1 MKLHENIELYN
12 DAIVATAQMKGLPEI
27 YVEKDYWVTVALHT
41 IFTSE
46 VGQYAIFKG
55 GTALS
60 KCFGVIDR
68 FSEDIDIVLL
78 KEGTESG
85 NLLKTR
91 LKKIS
96 ETVAAI
102 LPEID
107 VPGITNKFG
116 MIRKTAHTY
125 QHHFSGQFGQVRDI
139 IILEA
144 TWLGSFEPYTTA
156 MVSSFVAEMMN
167 ATGQSA
173 LVEEYDLKP
182 FKVNILSQERT
193 LCEKIMSLVRFSFTP
208 DPIADL
214 SNKVRHI
221 YDIHKLLSM
230 EDVRT
235 FFDSDEFESML
246 LKVSADDI
254 VSFKNNNKWLVNHPS
269 TAILFSDTVN
279 TWNQIKNTYFTTFA
293 ELVYGELPTEI
304 EVLDTVNQI
313 STRLSSINWVQIP
326 FMSQKIKNDIKDDL

>member
-1 MKLHENIELYN
+1 MRLHENIELYR
-12 DAIVATAQMKGLPEI
+12 DAIVATAQLRNLPEI
-27 YVEKDYWVTVALHT
+27 YIEKDYWVTVALHA
-41 IFTSE
+41 IFTTE
-46 VGQYAIFKG
+46 VGNYAVFKG

-60 KCFGVIDR
+60 KCFGIIDR

-78 KEGTESG
+78 KDGTESG
-85 NLLKTR
+85 NQLKTR

-102 LPEID
+102 LPEIE

-125 QHHFSGQFGQVRDI
+125 QHHFDGQFGQVRDI
-139 IILEA
+139 IILET

-156 MVSSFVAEMMN
+156 NVSSFVAEMMET
-167 ATGQSA
+167 TGQSA
-173 LVEEYDLKP
+173 LIEGYNLQP
-182 FKVNILSQERT
+182 FLVKILSKERT

-230 EDVRT
+230 DDVRT
-235 FFDSDEFESML
+235 FFNSADFESML
-246 LKVSADDI
+246 LKVSADDV
-254 VSFKNNNKWLVNHPS
+254 VSFKNNNEWLANHPS
-269 TAILFSDTVN
+269 TAIIFSDTEN

-293 ELVYGELPTEI
+293 DLVYGKLPTEI
-304 EVLDTVNQI
+304 ELIETLHIVYK
-313 STRLSSINWVQIP
+313 RLTLITWSITN
-326 FMSQKIKNDIKDDL
+326 KNE

>member
-27 YVEKDYWVTVALHT
+27 YVEKDYWVTVALHA

-78 KEGTESG
+78 KNGTESG
-85 NLLKTR
+85 NQLKSR

-96 ETVAAI
+96 DKVAAI
-102 LPEID
+102 LPEIE

-116 MIRKTAHTY
+116 MIRKTTHAYRRNFEGT
-125 QHHFSGQFGQVRDI
+125 FGQVRNI

-156 MVSSFVAEMMN
+156 TVSSFVSEMMN
-167 ATGQSA
+167 TTGQSA
-173 LVEEYDLKP
+173 LVEEYDLQP
-182 FKVNILSQERT
+182 FQVNILSRERT
-193 LCEKIMSLVRFSFTP
+193 LCEKIMSLVRFSFTS

-214 SNKVRHI
+214 NNKVRHI

-230 EDVRT
+230 PDVRT
-235 FFDSDEFESML
+235 FFNSTDFESML
-246 LKVSADDI
+246 SKVAVDDI
-254 VSFKNNNKWLVNHPS
+254 VSFKNDNEWLTNQPS
-269 TAILFSDTVN
+269 TAIIFSDTKN
-279 TWNQIKNTYFTTFA
+279 TWNQIKSTYFTTFA
-293 ELVYGELPTEI
+293 ELVYGELPTEAEI
-304 EVLDTVNQI
+304 LNSLDEVWQRLKSI
-313 STRLSSINWVQIP
+313 S
-326 FMSQKIKNDIKDDL
+326 

>member
-1 MKLHENIELYN
+1 MRLHENIELYR
-12 DAIVATAQMKGLPEI
+12 DAIVATAQLRNLPEI
-27 YVEKDYWVTVALHT
+27 YIEKDYWVTVALHA
-41 IFTSE
+41 IFTTE
-46 VGQYAIFKG
+46 VGNYAIFKG

-78 KEGTESG
+78 KDGTESG
-85 NLLKTR
+85 NQLKTK

-96 ETVAAI
+96 ERVAAI
-102 LPEID
+102 LPEIE

-125 QHHFSGQFGQVRDI
+125 QHHFDGQFGQVRDI
-139 IILEA
+139 IILET

-156 MVSSFVAEMMN
+156 NVSSFVAEMME

-173 LVEEYDLKP
+173 LIEEYNLQHFQVK
-182 FKVNILSQERT
+182 ILSKERT
-193 LCEKIMSLVRFSFTP
+193 LCEKIMSLVRFSFTL

-235 FFDSDEFESML
+235 FFNSADFESML
-246 LKVSADDI
+246 LKVSADDV
-254 VSFKNNNKWLVNHPS
+254 VSFKNNNEWLANHPS
-269 TAILFSDTVN
+269 TAIIFSDTEN

-293 ELVYGELPTEI
+293 DLVYGELPTEAQLLRSLN
-304 EVLDTVNQI
+304 EVCARLKSVNWLI
-313 STRLSSINWVQIP
+313 I
-326 FMSQKIKNDIKDDL
+326 

>member
-12 DAIVATAQMKGLPEI
+12 DVIVATAQMIGLPEI

-46 VGQYAIFKG
+46 VGLNAVFKG

-60 KCFGVIDR
+60 KCFSVIDR

-78 KEGTESG
+78 KEDIESG

-107 VPGITNKFG
+107 VASITKKFG

-125 QHHFSGQFGQVRDI
+125 QHHFSGQFGQIRDI
-139 IILEA
+139 IILET
-144 TWLGSFEPYTTA
+144 TWLRSYEHYTTA
-156 MVSSFVAEMMN
+156 MVSSFVVDKMS
-167 ATGQSA
+167 ATSQST
-173 LVEEYDLKP
+173 LVEEYDLQP
-182 FKVNILSQERT
+182 FQVNILSRERT

-208 DPIADL
+208 DSIADL
-214 SNKVRHI
+214 NNKVRHI
-221 YDIHKLLSM
+221 YGIHKLLSM
-230 EDVRT
+230 EYVRA
-235 FFDSDEFESML
+235 FLDSTDFESML

-254 VSFKNNNKWLVNHPS
+254 ISFKNNNEWLANHTS
-269 TAILFSDTVN
+269 TAILFSDAEN
-279 TWNQIKNTYFTTFA
+279 TWKQIKNTYFTTFA
-293 ELVYGELPTEI
+293 ELVYGELPTEAEI
-304 EVLDTVNQI
+304 LRSIDEVDK
-313 STRLSSINWVQIP
+313 RLKDINWLIA
-326 FMSQKIKNDIKDDL
+326 

>member
-1 MKLHENIELYN
+1 MKLHENIELYR
-12 DAIVATAQMKGLPEI
+12 DAIVATAQLKNLREI
-27 YVEKDYWVTVALHT
+27 YIEKDYWVTVALHA

-46 VGQYAIFKG
+46 VGNYAVFKG

-60 KCFGVIDR
+60 KCFSVIDR

-85 NLLKTR
+85 NQLKAR
-91 LKKIS
+91 LKRIS

-102 LPEID
+102 LPEIE

-125 QHHFSGQFGQVRDI
+125 QHHFEGQFGQVRDI
-139 IILEA
+139 IILET

-156 MVSSFVAEMMN
+156 NVSSFIADMMEI
-167 ATGQSA
+167 TGQSA
-173 LVEEYDLKP
+173 LIAEYNLQP
-182 FKVNILSQERT
+182 FRVNILSKERT

-235 FFDSDEFESML
+235 FFNSTDFESML
-246 LKVSADDI
+246 SKVAADDVI
-254 VSFKNNNKWLVNHPS
+254 SFKNNNEWLANHPS
-269 TAILFSDTVN
+269 TAIIFSDTEN
-279 TWNQIKNTYFTTFA
+279 TWNQIKNTYFTTFND
-293 ELVYGELPTEI
+293 LVYGKLPTE
-304 EVLDTVNQI
+304 VQI
-313 STRLSSINWVQIP
+313 LSSLNEV
-326 FMSQKIKNDIKDDL
+326 SERLKNIK

>member
-12 DAIVATAQMKGLPEI
+12 DAIVATAQLKNLPEI
-27 YVEKDYWVTVALHT
+27 YIEKDYWVTVALHA

-46 VGQYAIFKG
+46 AGNYAVFKG

-60 KCFGVIDR
+60 KCFSVIDR

-78 KEGTESG
+78 KKGTESG
-85 NLLKTR
+85 NQLKTK
-91 LKKIS
+91 LKRIS

-102 LPEID
+102 LPEIE

-125 QHHFSGQFGQVRDI
+125 QHHFEGQFGQVRDI

-144 TWLGSFEPYTTA
+144 TWLGSFDPYTTA
-156 MVSSFVAEMMN
+156 NVSSFVAEMME

-173 LVEEYDLKP
+173 LIAEYELQP
-182 FKVNILSQERT
+182 FRVNILSKERT

-214 SNKVRHI
+214 RNKVRHI

-235 FFDSDEFESML
+235 FFNSTDFELML
-246 LKVSADDI
+246 SKVAADDVI
-254 VSFKNNNKWLVNHPS
+254 SFKNNNEWLANHPS
-269 TAILFSDTVN
+269 TAIIFSDTEN

-293 ELVYGELPTEI
+293 DLVYGELPTENQL
-304 EVLDTVNQI
+304 LDSLNSVHKRLKTTQI
-313 STRLSSINWVQIP
+313 TMINIIDR
-326 FMSQKIKNDIKDDL
+326 F

>member
-1 MKLHENIELYN
+1 MRLHENIELYR
-12 DAIVATAQMKGLPEI
+12 DAIVATAQLRNLPEI
-27 YVEKDYWVTVALHT
+27 YIEKDYWVTVALHA
-41 IFTSE
+41 IFTTE
-46 VGQYAIFKG
+46 VGNYAIFKG

-78 KEGTESG
+78 KDGTESG
-85 NLLKTR
+85 NQLKTK

-96 ETVAAI
+96 ERVAAI
-102 LPEID
+102 LPEIE

-125 QHHFSGQFGQVRDI
+125 QHHFDGQFGQVRDI
-139 IILEA
+139 IILET

-156 MVSSFVAEMMN
+156 NVSSFVAEMME

-173 LVEEYDLKP
+173 LIEEYNLQYFQVK
-182 FKVNILSQERT
+182 ILSKERT
-193 LCEKIMSLVRFSFTP
+193 LCEKIMSLVRFSFTL

-235 FFDSDEFESML
+235 FFNSADFESML
-246 LKVSADDI
+246 LKVSADDV
-254 VSFKNNNKWLVNHPS
+254 VSFKNNNEWLANHPS
-269 TAILFSDTVN
+269 TAIIFSDTEN

-293 ELVYGELPTEI
+293 DLVYGELPTEAQLLRSLN
-304 EVLDTVNQI
+304 EVCARLKSVNWLI
-313 STRLSSINWVQIP
+313 I
-326 FMSQKIKNDIKDDL
+326 

>member
-1 MKLHENIELYN
+1 MKLHENIELYS
-12 DAIVATAQMKGLPEI
+12 DAIVATAQLKHLPEI
-27 YVEKDYWVTVALHT
+27 YIEKDYWVTVALHA

-46 VGQYAIFKG
+46 VGSYAVFKG

-60 KCFGVIDR
+60 KCFSVIDR
-68 FSEDIDIVLL
+68 FSEDIDIVLF
-78 KEGTESG
+78 KDGTESG
-85 NLLKTR
+85 SLLKTR

-102 LPEID
+102 LPEIE

-125 QHHFSGQFGQVRDI
+125 QHHFDGQFGQVRDI
-139 IILEA
+139 INLET
-144 TWLGSFEPYTTA
+144 TWLGSFDPFSTA
-156 MVSSFVAEMMN
+156 NVSSFVAEMME

-173 LVEEYDLKP
+173 LIGEYSLQP
-182 FKVNILSQERT
+182 FQVNILSKERT

-230 EDVRT
+230 DEVRT
-235 FFDSDEFESML
+235 FFNSDDFESML
-246 LKVSADDI
+246 SKVAADVVI
-254 VSFKNNNKWLVNHPS
+254 SFKNNKEWLANHPS
-269 TAILFSDTVN
+269 TAIIFSDTEN

-293 ELVYGELPTEI
+293 DLVYDELPTEI
-304 EVLDTVNQI
+304 QVLNSLNEVAE
-313 STRLSSINWVQIP
+313 RLKSV
-326 FMSQKIKNDIKDDL
+326 K

>member
-1 MKLHENIELYN
+1 MRLHENIELYR
-12 DAIVATAQMKGLPEI
+12 DAIVATAQLRNLPEI
-27 YVEKDYWVTVALHT
+27 YIEKDYWVTVALHA
-41 IFTSE
+41 IFTTE
-46 VGQYAIFKG
+46 VGNYAIFKG

-60 KCFGVIDR
+60 KCFGVINR

-78 KEGTESG
+78 KDGTESG
-85 NLLKTR
+85 NQLKTR

-96 ETVAAI
+96 ERVAAI
-102 LPEID
+102 LPEIE

-125 QHHFSGQFGQVRDI
+125 QHHFDGQFGQVRDI
-139 IILEA
+139 IILET

-156 MVSSFVAEMMN
+156 NVSSFVAEMMEG
-167 ATGQSA
+167 TGQSA
-173 LVEEYDLKP
+173 LIEEYNLQHFQVK
-182 FKVNILSQERT
+182 ILSKERT

-235 FFDSDEFESML
+235 FFNSADFESML
-246 LKVSADDI
+246 LKVSADDV
-254 VSFKNNNKWLVNHPS
+254 VSFKNNNEWLANHPS
-269 TAILFSDTVN
+269 TAIIFSDTEN
-279 TWNQIKNTYFTTFA
+279 TWDQIKNSYFTTFA
-293 ELVYGELPTEI
+293 DLVYGELPTEI
-304 EVLDTVNQI
+304 ELIETLHIV
-313 STRLSSINWVQIP
+313 SERLTLITWSITN
-326 FMSQKIKNDIKDDL
+326 KNE

>member
-1 MKLHENIELYN
+1 MKLHENIELYQ
-12 DAIVATAQMKGLPEI
+12 DAIVATAQLKNLPEI
-27 YVEKDYWVTVALHT
+27 YIEKDYWVTVALHA

-46 VGQYAIFKG
+46 VGNYAVFKG

-60 KCFGVIDR
+60 KCFGVIER

-85 NLLKTR
+85 NQLKTR
-91 LKKIS
+91 LKRIS

-102 LPEID
+102 LPEIE

-125 QHHFSGQFGQVRDI
+125 QHYFEGQFGQVRDI
-139 IILEA
+139 IILET

-156 MVSSFVAEMMN
+156 KVSSFIAEMME
-167 ATGQSA
+167 ATGQSK
-173 LVEEYDLKP
+173 LIQEYNLQP
-182 FKVNILSQERT
+182 FRVNILSKERT

-230 EDVRT
+230 DDVRT
-235 FFDSDEFESML
+235 FFNSTDFESML
-246 LKVSADDI
+246 LKVSADDV
-254 VSFKNNNKWLVNHPS
+254 VSFKNNNEWLANHPS
-269 TAILFSDTVN
+269 TAIIFSDTEN
-279 TWNQIKNTYFTTFA
+279 TWTQIKNTYFTTFA
-293 ELVYGELPTEI
+293 DLVYGELPTEVQLLNSLK
-304 EVLDTVNQI
+304 EVSD
-313 STRLSSINWVQIP
+313 RLNSI
-326 FMSQKIKNDIKDDL
+326 K

>member
-1 MKLHENIELYN
+1 MKLHENIELYR
-12 DAIVATAQMKGLPEI
+12 DAIVATAQLKNLPEI
-27 YVEKDYWVTVALHT
+27 YIEKDYWVTVALHA

-46 VGQYAIFKG
+46 VGNYAVFKG

-60 KCFGVIDR
+60 KCFNIIDR

-78 KEGTESG
+78 KDGTETG
-85 NLLKTR
+85 NQLKTR
-91 LKKIS
+91 LKRIS

-102 LPEID
+102 LPEIE

-125 QHHFSGQFGQVRDI
+125 QHHFDGQFGQVRDI
-139 IILEA
+139 IILET

-156 MVSSFVAEMMN
+156 NVSSFIAEMMET
-167 ATGQSA
+167 TGQSA
-173 LVEEYDLKP
+173 LITEYNLQS
-182 FKVNILSQERT
+182 FQVNILSKERT

-230 EDVRT
+230 VDVRA
-235 FFDSDEFESML
+235 FFNSADFESML
-246 LKVSADDI
+246 SKVAADDV
-254 VSFKNNNKWLVNHPS
+254 VSFKNNNEWLTNHPS
-269 TAILFSDTVN
+269 TAIIFSDTEN

-293 ELVYGELPTEI
+293 DLVYGELPTE
-304 EVLDTVNQI
+304 VQL
-313 STRLSSINWVQIP
+313 LSSLNEVSERLTLITWSITN
-326 FMSQKIKNDIKDDL
+326 KNE

>member
-1 MKLHENIELYN
+1 MRLHENIELYR
-12 DAIVATAQMKGLPEI
+12 DAIVATAQMKNLPEI
-27 YVEKDYWVTVALHT
+27 YVEKDYWVTVALHA

-46 VGQYAIFKG
+46 VGSYAVFKG

-60 KCFGVIDR
+60 KCFSVIDR

-78 KEGTESG
+78 KEGSESG
-85 NLLKTR
+85 NLLKNR

-102 LPEID
+102 LPEIEA
-107 VPGITNKFG
+107 PGITNKFG

-125 QHHFSGQFGQVRDI
+125 QHHFDGKFGQVRDI
-139 IILEA
+139 IILET

-156 MVSSFVAEMMN
+156 NVNSFVAEMME

-173 LVEEYDLKP
+173 LVEEYNLQP
-182 FKVNILSQERT
+182 FQVNILSKERT

-208 DPIADL
+208 DPITDL

-230 EDVRT
+230 DDMIA
-235 FFDSDEFESML
+235 FFNSDEFESML
-246 LKVSADDI
+246 LKVSSEDV
-254 VSFKNNNKWLVNHPS
+254 VSFKNNNEWLANHPS
-269 TAILFSDTVN
+269 TAIIFSDTEN

-293 ELVYGELPTEI
+293 DLVYGELPTEVEI
-304 EVLDTVNQI
+304 LETTSQVNK
-313 STRLSSINWVQIP
+313 RL
-326 FMSQKIKNDIKDDL
+326 KAIKNRPIQI

>member
-1 MKLHENIELYN
+1 MNLHKNIELYK

-27 YVEKDYWVTVALHT
+27 YVEKDYWVTVALHA
-41 IFTSE
+41 IFISE
-46 VGQYAIFKG
+46 VGKYAVFKG

-60 KCFGVIDR
+60 KCFSVIDR

-78 KEGTESG
+78 KDGNESS
-85 NLLKTR
+85 NQLKTR
-91 LKKIS
+91 LRRIS

-116 MIRKTAHTY
+116 MIRKTAHSY
-125 QHHFSGQFGQVRDI
+125 QHNFEGQFGQVRDL

-156 MVSSFVAEMMN
+156 TVNSFVAEMMN
-167 ATGQSA
+167 ATGQST
-173 LVEEYDLKP
+173 LINEYNLQP
-182 FKVNILSQERT
+182 FQVNTLTKERT

-208 DPIADL
+208 EPIADL

-235 FFDSDEFESML
+235 FFNSNDFESML
-246 LKVSADDI
+246 LRVSADDI
-254 VSFKNNNKWLVNHPS
+254 VSFKNNNEWLANHPS
-269 TAILFSDTVN
+269 KAIIFSDTKN
-279 TWNQIKNTYFTTFA
+279 TWNQIRNTYFTTFA
-293 ELVYGELPTEI
+293 DLVYGDLPTEI
-304 EVLDTVNQI
+304 QLLDTLDIVRQ
-313 STRLSSINWVQIP
+313 RLTTINWVT
-326 FMSQKIKNDIKDDL
+326 K

>member
-1 MKLHENIELYN
+1 MRLHENIELYR
-12 DAIVATAQMKGLPEI
+12 DAIVATAQLRNLPEI
-27 YVEKDYWVTVALHT
+27 YIEKDYWVTVALHA
-41 IFTSE
+41 IFTTE
-46 VGQYAIFKG
+46 VGNYAIFKG

-78 KEGTESG
+78 KVGTESG
-85 NLLKTR
+85 NQLKTR

-102 LPEID
+102 LPEIE

-125 QHHFSGQFGQVRDI
+125 QHHFDGQFGQVRDI
-139 IILEA
+139 IILET

-156 MVSSFVAEMMN
+156 NVNSFVAEMMA

-173 LVEEYDLKP
+173 LIEEYNLQP
-182 FKVNILSQERT
+182 FQVKILSKERT

-214 SNKVRHI
+214 NNKVRHI
-221 YDIHKLLSM
+221 YDIHKLLSTD
-230 EDVRT
+230 DVRT
-235 FFDSDEFESML
+235 FFNSADFESML
-246 LKVSADDI
+246 LKVSADDVI
-254 VSFKNNNKWLVNHPS
+254 SFKNNNEWLANHPS
-269 TAILFSDTVN
+269 TAIIFSDTEN

-293 ELVYGELPTEI
+293 DLVYGELPTE
-304 EVLDTVNQI
+304 VQL
-313 STRLSSINWVQIP
+313 LSSLNEV
-326 FMSQKIKNDIKDDL
+326 SERLKNIK

>member
-1 MKLHENIELYN
+1 VKLHENIELYN
-12 DAIVATAQMKGLPEI
+12 DAIVATAQMKGLPET

-46 VGQYAIFKG
+46 VGLYAIFKG

-60 KCFGVIDR
+60 KCFSVIDR

-78 KEGTESG
+78 KEGIESG

-102 LPEID
+102 LPEIN
-107 VPGITNKFG
+107 VLGITNKFG

-125 QHHFSGQFGQVRDI
+125 QHHFSGQFGQIRDI
-139 IILEA
+139 IILET
-144 TWLGSFEPYTTA
+144 TWLRSYEPYTTA
-156 MVSSFVAEMMN
+156 MVSSFVVEMMC

-173 LVEEYDLKP
+173 LVEEYDLQP
-182 FKVNILSQERT
+182 FQVNILSRERT
-193 LCEKIMSLVRFSFTP
+193 LCDKIMSLVRFSFTP

-214 SNKVRHI
+214 SNKIRHI

-230 EDVRT
+230 EDVKA
-235 FFDSDEFESML
+235 FFDSTDFESML

-254 VSFKNNNKWLVNHPS
+254 VSFKNNNEWLANHPS
-269 TAILFSDTVN
+269 TAVLFSDTES

-293 ELVYGELPTEI
+293 ELVYGELPTEAEI
-304 EVLDTVNQI
+304 LRSIDEVDK
-313 STRLSSINWVQIP
+313 RLKDINWLIA
-326 FMSQKIKNDIKDDL
+326 

>member
-1 MKLHENIELYN
+1 MRLHENIELYR
-12 DAIVATAQMKGLPEI
+12 DAIVATAQLRNLPEI
-27 YVEKDYWVTVALHT
+27 YIEKDYWVTVALHA
-41 IFTSE
+41 IFTTE
-46 VGQYAIFKG
+46 VGNYAIFKG

-78 KEGTESG
+78 KDGTESG
-85 NLLKTR
+85 NQLKTR

-102 LPEID
+102 LPEIE

-125 QHHFSGQFGQVRDI
+125 QHHFDGKFGQVRDI

-156 MVSSFVAEMMN
+156 NVSSFVTEMME
-167 ATGQSA
+167 ATGQSV
-173 LVEEYDLKP
+173 LIEEYNLQP
-182 FKVNILSQERT
+182 FQVNILSKERT

-230 EDVRT
+230 DDVRT
-235 FFDSDEFESML
+235 FFNSADFESML
-246 LKVSADDI
+246 LKVSADDVI
-254 VSFKNNNKWLVNHPS
+254 SFKNNNEWLANHPS
-269 TAILFSDTVN
+269 TAIIFSDTEK
-279 TWNQIKNTYFTTFA
+279 TWNQIKNSYFTTFA
-293 ELVYGELPTEI
+293 DLVYGELPTEVQLLSSLN
-304 EVLDTVNQI
+304 EVCE
-313 STRLSSINWVQIP
+313 RLKSINW
-326 FMSQKIKNDIKDDL
+326 IKM

>member
-1 MKLHENIELYN
+1 MKLHENIELYS
-12 DAIVATAQMKGLPEI
+12 DAIVATAQLKNLPEI
-27 YVEKDYWVTVALHT
+27 YIEKDYWVTVALHA

-46 VGQYAIFKG
+46 VGNYAVFKG

-60 KCFGVIDR
+60 KCFSVIDR

-85 NLLKTR
+85 NQLKTR
-91 LKKIS
+91 LKRIS

-102 LPEID
+102 LPEIE

-125 QHHFSGQFGQVRDI
+125 QHHFEGQFGQVRDI
-139 IILEA
+139 IILET

-156 MVSSFVAEMMN
+156 NVSSFIAEMMETN
-167 ATGQSA
+167 GQSA
-173 LVEEYDLKP
+173 LIAEYNLQP
-182 FKVNILSQERT
+182 FRVNILSKERT
-193 LCEKIMSLVRFSFTP
+193 LCEKIMSLIRFSFTP

-221 YDIHKLLSM
+221 YDIHKLLLL

-235 FFDSDEFESML
+235 FFNSTDFESIL
-246 LKVSADDI
+246 SKVTADDV
-254 VSFKNNNKWLVNHPS
+254 VSFKNNNEWLANHPS
-269 TAILFSDTVN
+269 TAIIFSDTEN

-293 ELVYGELPTEI
+293 DLVYGELPTEEQLLNSLS
-304 EVLDTVNQI
+304 EV
-313 STRLSSINWVQIP
+313 SERLKN
-326 FMSQKIKNDIKDDL
+326 IK

>member
-1 MKLHENIELYN
+1 MKLHENIELYS
-12 DAIVATAQMKGLPEI
+12 DAIVATAQLKNLPEI
-27 YVEKDYWVTVALHT
+27 YIEKDYWVTVALHA

-46 VGQYAIFKG
+46 AGNYAVFKG

-60 KCFGVIDR
+60 KCFSVIDR

-78 KEGTESG
+78 KDGTETG
-85 NLLKTR
+85 NQLKTR
-91 LKKIS
+91 LKRIS

-102 LPEID
+102 LPEIE

-116 MIRKTAHTY
+116 MIRKTPHTY
-125 QHHFSGQFGQVRDI
+125 QHHFDGQFGQVRDI
-139 IILEA
+139 IILET
-144 TWLGSFEPYTTA
+144 TWLGSFEPYTIA
-156 MVSSFVAEMMN
+156 NVSSFIAEMMET
-167 ATGQSA
+167 TGQSA
-173 LVEEYDLKP
+173 LIAEYNLQP
-182 FKVNILSQERT
+182 FRVNILSKERT

-235 FFDSDEFESML
+235 FFNSADFESML
-246 LKVSADDI
+246 LKVSADDV
-254 VSFKNNNKWLVNHPS
+254 VSFKNNNEWLANHPS
-269 TAILFSDTVN
+269 TAIIFSETEN

-293 ELVYGELPTEI
+293 DLVYGELPTEKQI
-304 EVLDTVNQI
+304 LNSLSEVKERLKSVN
-313 STRLSSINWVQIP
+313 WK
-326 FMSQKIKNDIKDDL
+326 MSKKL

>member
-1 MKLHENIELYN
+1 MNLHKNIELYK

-27 YVEKDYWVTVALHT
+27 YVEKDYWVTVALHA
-41 IFTSE
+41 IFISE
-46 VGQYAIFKG
+46 VGKYAVFKG

-60 KCFGVIDR
+60 KCFSVIDR

-78 KEGTESG
+78 KDGNESS
-85 NLLKTR
+85 NQLKTR
-91 LKKIS
+91 LRRIS

-116 MIRKTAHTY
+116 MIRKTAHSY
-125 QHHFSGQFGQVRDI
+125 QHNFEGQFGQVRDL

-156 MVSSFVAEMMN
+156 TVNSFVAEMMN
-167 ATGQSA
+167 ATGQST
-173 LVEEYDLKP
+173 LINEYNLQP
-182 FKVNILSQERT
+182 FQVNTLTKERT

-208 DPIADL
+208 EPIADL

-235 FFDSDEFESML
+235 FFNSNDFESML
-246 LKVSADDI
+246 LRVSADDI
-254 VSFKNNNKWLVNHPS
+254 VSFKNNNEWLANHPS
-269 TAILFSDTVN
+269 KAIIFSDTKN
-279 TWNQIKNTYFTTFA
+279 TWNQIRYTYFTTFA
-293 ELVYGELPTEI
+293 DLVYGDLPTEI
-304 EVLDTVNQI
+304 QMLDTLDIVGQKL
-313 STRLSSINWVQIP
+313 TTINWV
-326 FMSQKIKNDIKDDL
+326 IK

>member
-1 MKLHENIELYN
+1 MKLHENIELYS
-12 DAIVATAQMKGLPEI
+12 DAIVATAQLKNLPEI
-27 YVEKDYWVTVALHT
+27 YIEKDYWVTVALHA

-46 VGQYAIFKG
+46 VGNYAVFKG

-60 KCFGVIDR
+60 KCFSVIDR

-85 NLLKTR
+85 NQLKTR
-91 LKKIS
+91 LKRIS

-102 LPEID
+102 LPEIE

-125 QHHFSGQFGQVRDI
+125 QHHFEGQFGQVRDI
-139 IILEA
+139 IILET

-156 MVSSFVAEMMN
+156 NVSSFIAEMMET
-167 ATGQSA
+167 TGQSA
-173 LVEEYDLKP
+173 LIAEYNLQP
-182 FKVNILSQERT
+182 FRVNILSKERT

-230 EDVRT
+230 DDVQT
-235 FFDSDEFESML
+235 FFDSTDFELML
-246 LKVSADDI
+246 SKVAADDV
-254 VSFKNNNKWLVNHPS
+254 VSFKNNNEWLANHPS
-269 TAILFSDTVN
+269 TAIIFSDTEN
-279 TWNQIKNTYFTTFA
+279 IWNQIRNTYFTTFA
-293 ELVYGELPTEI
+293 DLVYGELPTEI
-304 EVLDTVNQI
+304 ELIETMNNVNQ
-313 STRLSSINWVQIP
+313 RLQTIQWP
-326 FMSQKIKNDIKDDL
+326 IKK

>member
-1 MKLHENIELYN
+1 MRLHENIELYR
-12 DAIVATAQMKGLPEI
+12 DAIVATAQLRNLPEI
-27 YVEKDYWVTVALHT
+27 YIEKDYWVTVALHA
-41 IFTSE
+41 IFTTE
-46 VGQYAIFKG
+46 VGNYAIFKG

-78 KEGTESG
+78 KDGTESG
-85 NLLKTR
+85 NQLKTR

-96 ETVAAI
+96 ETVVAI
-102 LPEID
+102 LPEIE

-125 QHHFSGQFGQVRDI
+125 QHHFDGQFGQVRDI
-139 IILEA
+139 IILET

-156 MVSSFVAEMMN
+156 NVSSFVAEMME

-173 LVEEYDLKP
+173 LIEEYNLQHFQVK
-182 FKVNILSQERT
+182 ILSKGRT
-193 LCEKIMSLVRFSFTP
+193 LCEKIMSLVRFSFTL

-235 FFDSDEFESML
+235 FFNSADFESML
-246 LKVSADDI
+246 LKVSADDV
-254 VSFKNNNKWLVNHPS
+254 VSFKNNNEWLANHPS
-269 TAILFSDTVN
+269 TAIIFSDTEN

-293 ELVYGELPTEI
+293 DLVYGELPTEAQLLRSLN
-304 EVLDTVNQI
+304 EVCARLKSVNWLI
-313 STRLSSINWVQIP
+313 I
-326 FMSQKIKNDIKDDL
+326 

>member
-1 MKLHENIELYN
+1 MNLHKNIELYK

-27 YVEKDYWVTVALHT
+27 YVEKDYWVTVALHA
-41 IFTSE
+41 IFISE
-46 VGQYAIFKG
+46 VGKYAVFKG

-60 KCFGVIDR
+60 KCFSVIDR

-78 KEGTESG
+78 KDGNESS
-85 NLLKTR
+85 NQLKTR
-91 LKKIS
+91 LRRIS

-116 MIRKTAHTY
+116 MIRKTAHSY
-125 QHHFSGQFGQVRDI
+125 QHNFEGQFGQVRDL

-156 MVSSFVAEMMN
+156 TVNSFVAEMMN
-167 ATGQSA
+167 ATGQST
-173 LVEEYDLKP
+173 LINEYNLQP
-182 FKVNILSQERT
+182 FQVNTLTKERT

-208 DPIADL
+208 EPIADL

-221 YDIHKLLSM
+221 YDIQKLLSM

-235 FFDSDEFESML
+235 FFNSNDFESML
-246 LKVSADDI
+246 LRVSADDI
-254 VSFKNNNKWLVNHPS
+254 VSFKNNNEWLANHPS
-269 TAILFSDTVN
+269 KAIIFSDTKN
-279 TWNQIKNTYFTTFA
+279 TWNQIRNTYFTTFA
-293 ELVYGELPTEI
+293 DLVYGDLPTEI
-304 EVLDTVNQI
+304 QMLDTLDIVRQ
-313 STRLSSINWVQIP
+313 RLTTINWVT
-326 FMSQKIKNDIKDDL
+326 K

>member
-1 MKLHENIELYN
+1 MNLHENIELYK

-27 YVEKDYWVTVALHT
+27 YVEKDYWVTVALHA

-46 VGQYAIFKG
+46 VGKYAVFKG

-60 KCFGVIDR
+60 KCFSVIDR

-78 KEGTESG
+78 KDGAESG
-85 NLLKTR
+85 NQLKTR
-91 LKKIS
+91 LKRIC

-107 VPGITNKFG
+107 LPGITNKFG
-116 MIRKTAHTY
+116 MIRKTAHSY
-125 QHHFSGQFGQVRDI
+125 QHNFEGQFGQVRDI

-156 MVSSFVAEMMN
+156 IVDSFVAEMMN
-167 ATGQSA
+167 ATGQST
-173 LVEEYDLKP
+173 LINEFNLQP
-182 FKVNILSQERT
+182 FQVNTLTKERT
-193 LCEKIMSLVRFSFTP
+193 LCEKIMSLVRFSFTLE
-208 DPIADL
+208 PIVDL

-235 FFDSDEFESML
+235 FFDSNDFESML
-246 LKVSADDI
+246 LRVSADDI
-254 VSFKNNNKWLVNHPS
+254 VSFKNNNEWLANHPS
-269 TAILFSDTVN
+269 TAILFSDTKN

-293 ELVYGELPTEI
+293 DLVYGDLPTETQI
-304 EVLDTVNQI
+304 LDTLEIVRQ
-313 STRLSSINWVQIP
+313 RLATINWVT
-326 FMSQKIKNDIKDDL
+326 K

>member
-1 MKLHENIELYN
+1 MRLHENIELYG
-12 DAIVATAQMKGLPEI
+12 DAIVATAQLRNLPEI
-27 YVEKDYWVTVALHT
+27 YIEKDYWVTVALHA

-46 VGQYAIFKG
+46 VGSYAVFKG

-60 KCFGVIDR
+60 KCFSVIDR

-78 KEGTESG
+78 KDGTESG
-85 NLLKTR
+85 NQLKTR
-91 LKKIS
+91 LKRIS

-102 LPEID
+102 LPEIE

-125 QHHFSGQFGQVRDI
+125 QHHFDGQFGQVRDI
-139 IILEA
+139 IILET

-156 MVSSFVAEMMN
+156 NVSSFVAEMME
-167 ATGQSA
+167 AAGQSA
-173 LVEEYDLKP
+173 LIEEYNLQP
-182 FKVNILSQERT
+182 FQVKILSKERT

-230 EDVRT
+230 DDVRA
-235 FFDSDEFESML
+235 FFNSTDFESML
-246 LKVSADDI
+246 LKVSADDVI
-254 VSFKNNNKWLVNHPS
+254 SFKNNNEWLANHPS
-269 TAILFSDTVN
+269 TAIIFSDTEK
-279 TWNQIKNTYFTTFA
+279 TWNQIKNSYFTTFA
-293 ELVYGELPTEI
+293 DLVYGELPTE
-304 EVLDTVNQI
+304 VQL
-313 STRLSSINWVQIP
+313 LSSLNEVCERLKSVNWSIMQG
-326 FMSQKIKNDIKDDL
+326 MK